1 MSHVSP
7 AGLGSLVSSPRAHAR
22 IANGGHVRGTAN
34 GVPSSS
40 GLQRSNTEKNKSR
53 RHGENRPPCLR
64 VSGISAFERRRLP
77 ATTGDAA
84 IYKPRRA
91 YLFLW
96 RCAFIR
102 LSYLCFDIFLR
113 RFFLMEPI
121 AFSFF
126 SLGVRLF
133 ARSAT
138 LPRLKAHLFSFFAFS
153 LVPLCSLA

>member
-121 AFSFF
+121 AFSF
-126 SLGVRLF
+126 SLV
-133 ARSAT
+133 
-138 LPRLKAHLFSFFAFS
+138 FAFS